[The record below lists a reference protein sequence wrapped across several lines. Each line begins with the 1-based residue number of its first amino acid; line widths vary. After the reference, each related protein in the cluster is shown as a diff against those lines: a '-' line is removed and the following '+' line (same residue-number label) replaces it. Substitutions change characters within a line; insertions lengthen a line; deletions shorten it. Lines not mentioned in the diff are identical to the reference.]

1 MDLEAAWGGKG
12 YCRGVE
18 RRNSY
23 EPGLDPGGKGT
34 ENGSGI
40 RVGILGKG
48 GVSDREECWRSGW
61 RGGGRVSG
69 GI

>member
-1 MDLEAAWGGKG
+1 M
-12 YCRGVE
+12 E

-23 EPGLDPGGKGT
+23 EPGLDPVGKGT

-40 RVGILGKG
+40 RIGILEK
-48 GVSDREECWRSGW
+48 REFLTGRSGW

-69 GI
+69 GDL

>member
-1 MDLEAAWGGKG
+1 MQ
-12 YCRGVE
+12 

-23 EPGLDPGGKGT
+23 EPGLDPVGKGT

-48 GVSDREECWRSGW
+48 GVSDREECWRRGW

-69 GI
+69 GDL

>member
-1 MDLEAAWGGKG
+1 MDLEAAWGGRR
-12 YCRGVE
+12 YCGGME

-23 EPGLDPGGKGT
+23 EPGLDPVGKGT

-40 RVGILGKG
+40 RIGILEK
-48 GVSDREECWRSGW
+48 REFLTGRSGW

-69 GI
+69 GDL